1 MRKHRAMANQSTK
14 VISICRG
21 TSLQGSKEEI
31 VELAFESWL
40 ERFGERYGSPV
51 HDFLGAWQE
60 VRMRTASPMRKHG
73 AGLFLVTRQ
82 PS

>member
-1 MRKHRAMANQSTK
+1 MREQDAMANQSTK
-14 VISICRG
+14 VVSICRG
-21 TSLQGSKEEI
+21 TSLQVNKEEI
-31 VELAFESWL
+31 VELAFERWL

-60 VRMRTASPMRKHG
+60 VRTRTTHRRKRG
-73 AGLFLVTRQ
+73 AALFLVTKR